1 MNWMG
6 RNWMR
11 RNREVQ
17 QKQFLPERK
26 FMIVLAC
33 LFLICASAFAQQ
45 DVKGS
50 ADHPLFPKRMPGVF
64 IYTYDQ
70 VAFSSYTFQTKPPQ
84 VVEGRYTKIDYVPQ
98 KDQPNPGDLAIRRN
112 YENAIKAVGGEVLYS
127 DPYRT
132 VLKAAR
138 EGKEIWTELITSP
151 GSPRYQLHIIEREA
165 MQQVITA
172 DAMAASIDKTG
183 FVALDIHFA
192 TGKAEIL
199 PDSQPEVAEIVAMLK
214 KRPTLRVGVEG
225 HTDNTGSA
233 VANKVL
239 SEKRAQ
245 AVKAA
250 LVMGGVDA
258 TRLRSAG
265 YGQERPIADNRLDE
279 GRAKNRR
286 VEIVKD

>member
-1 MNWMG
+1 MRWILQSSTVAKG
-6 RNWMR
+6 RFSGWSR
-11 RNREVQ
+11 
-17 QKQFLPERK
+17 
-26 FMIVLAC
+26 VLAV
-33 LFLICASAFAQQ
+33 LLAMLAVCAPGFAQQ

-50 ADHPLFPKRMPGVF
+50 ADHPLFPKRMPGFF

-70 VAFSSYTFQTKPPQ
+70 VAFSSRTFQTKPPQ
-84 VVEGRYTKIDYVPQ
+84 TVEGKYTRIDYVQQ
-98 KDQPNPGDLAIRRN
+98 KEQANPGDLAIRRN
-112 YENAIKAVGGEVLYS
+112 YENAIQAAGGEVLYS
-127 DPYRT
+127 DSYRT
-132 VLKAAR
+132 VLKATR
-138 EGKEIWTELITSP
+138 EGKEVWTELITSP
-151 GSPRYQLHIIEREA
+151 GVARYQLYIIEREA

-225 HTDNTGSA
+225 HTDNTGPA
-233 VANKVL
+233 AANKAL

-245 AVKAA
+245 AVRAA
-250 LVMGGVDA
+250 LVADGIDA
-258 TRLRSAG
+258 TRLRAAG
-265 YGQERPIADNRLDE
+265 YGPERPIADNRLEE